1 MEENIYLRL
10 RLNHWLSVTKF
21 CIRKS
26 ALLIKIDFNKDSTD
40 KSDMDLLKRVVVYY
54 SDSFEVRIDY

>member
-21 CIRKS
+21 CIHES
-26 ALLIKIDFNKDSTD
+26 SLLIKIDFNKDSTD